1 MAKKYYWL
9 KLKNDFFN
17 NTEIK
22 VLRRVAG
29 GDTYTLIYLEMLLLS
44 LENNGFLY
52 FEGVGE
58 DLADELSVILGEKKE
73 DVQFLLTF
81 LEAKK
86 LIEVNQGSDTIYL
99 NTIEGMI
106 GKESGSARRMR
117 DLRAKE
123 EQPKLP
129 EASHC
134 DNDVQKSDKKVTLE
148 LRDKSLEKEKEKDK
162 RYIAEQKL
170 DDLSEAV
177 SAIVAYLNEKAQTKY
192 KTGTKATQTRIK
204 ARLGEG
210 FAVDDFKR
218 VIDIKTTE
226 WLNDPNMRQYLR
238 PETLF
243 GTKFEAYLN
252 QPMPTKGGY
261 GNAQN
266 NGRNARSD
274 EDKYKAGFFGGGGA
288 PNA

>member
-86 LIEVNQGSDTIYL
+86 LIEVNQESDTIYL

-148 LRDKSLEKEKEKDK
+148 LRDKSLEKEKEK

-177 SAIVAYLNEKAQTKY
+177 SAIVAYLNEKANKNY
-192 KTGTKATQTRIK
+192 KTSTKVTRTKIK
-204 ARLGEG
+204 SRLGEG
-210 FAVDDFKR
+210 FTIDDFKK
-218 VIDIKTTE
+218 VIDIKTVE
-226 WLNDPNMRQYLR
+226 WLNDPKMQNFLR

-243 GTKFEAYLN
+243 GNKFESYLN

-266 NGRNARSD
+266 NGRNARGD
-274 EDKYKAGFFGGGGA
+274 EDKYKAGFFGGGA

>member
-58 DLADELSVILGEKKE
+58 DLADELSVILSEKKE

-86 LIEVNQGSDTIYL
+86 LIEVNQESDTIYL
-99 NTIEGMI
+99 STIEGMI
-106 GKESGSARRMR
+106 GKESESARRMR
-117 DLRAKE
+117 DLRSKE

-134 DNDVQKSDKKVTLE
+134 DSDVQKSDKKVTLE
-148 LRDKSLEKEKEKDK
+148 LRDKSLEIEKEKID
-162 RYIAEQKL
+162 IAEQKL

-177 SAIVAYLNEKAQTKY
+177 SVIVAYLNEKAQTKY

-210 FAVDDFKR
+210 FGVDDFKR
-218 VIDIKTTE
+218 VIDIKATE

-274 EDKYKAGFFGGGGA
+274 EDKYKAGFFGGGA